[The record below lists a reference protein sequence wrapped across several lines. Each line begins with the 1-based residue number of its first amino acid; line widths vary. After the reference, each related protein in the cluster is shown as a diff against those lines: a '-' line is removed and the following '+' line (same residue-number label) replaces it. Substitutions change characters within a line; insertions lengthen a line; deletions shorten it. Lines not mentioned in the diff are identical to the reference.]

1 MVKYSCERCGKGFS
15 QKSHYD
21 SHNKRKTPCENNAD
35 KIQELV
41 DKSIEEKLTK
51 LKLSVEN
58 EDTHVKT
65 VPDDSVPDHSVPDHS
80 VPDHSVPDHSVP
92 DDYKNSD
99 IYKNIINNEATT
111 ETNQIYNGDCIEKLK
126 TTTSKIIDLTIL
138 DPPYYKVVSEKW
150 DNEWKTQDDYLNWF
164 EKIIIEVSR
173 VSKNN
178 SALYLFGYWKTLYKQ
193 IPILEKYGFVFKQ
206 SITIDKGIRSIGGRK
221 TSTYTIFPNTT
232 EHLLYFVKD
241 NYPYVKMFL
250 KSRQKQLKLKSY
262 EINTNLGV
270 KANGGGMWS
279 IYTGKN
285 VCKQLPTEHY
295 WNKLRDVLKFDI
307 PYNDIKFTFN
317 IEMGITDVWSD
328 IDFYKDI
335 KQRIHPTQKP
345 YKLIERIIKASSNES
360 DLVLDPFLGSGITID
375 VCKKMNRH
383 YYGMEQ
389 SKEYFDKINI

>member
-1 MVKYSCERCGKGFS
+1 MGKYSCERCGKEFS

-21 SHNKRKTPCENNAD
+21 SHNRRKTPCENNAD
-35 KIQELV
+35 KIKALV
-41 DKSIEEKLTK
+41 DKAVEEKLKELNNKK
-51 LKLSVEN
+51 LIVKNEKINVNTEVMEQQINQHTPVEKIMEQTDS
-58 EDTHVKT
+58 EDFKK
-65 VPDDSVPDHSVPDHS
+65 SE
-80 VPDHSVPDHSVP
+80 
-92 DDYKNSD
+92 
-99 IYKNIINNEATT
+99 IYQKIINNKVTSEK
-111 ETNQIYNGDCIEKLK
+111 NKIYNCDCIEKLK
-126 TTTSKIIDLTIL
+126 ETNSKIIDLTIL

-150 DNEWKTQDDYLNWF
+150 DNEWKSQEEFLSWF
-164 EKIIIEVSR
+164 ENIIIEVSR

-178 SALYLFGYWKTLYKQ
+178 SALYLFGYWKILYKQ
-193 IPILEKYGFVFKQ
+193 IPILEKYGFIFKQ
-206 SITIDKGIRSIGGRK
+206 SITIDKGIQSIGGRK

-241 NYPYVKMFL
+241 NYPYVKTFL

-262 EINTNLGV
+262 EINIKLGV

-285 VCKQLPTEHY
+285 VCKQLPTEYY
-295 WNKLRDVLKFDI
+295 WNKLQDILKFDI

-328 IDFYKDI
+328 IDFYKDR

-345 YKLIERIIKASSNES
+345 YKLIERIIKASSNEN
-360 DLVLDPFLGSGITID
+360 DLVLDPFLGSGSTVN
-375 VCKKMNRH
+375 VCKKLNRY
-383 YYGMEQ
+383 YYGMEK